1 MKRVVVSC
9 LLVAVMIAG
18 CGKDKSADQG
28 VTQNTEVVSST
39 EINAASSEESA
50 DKSVIS
56 TEVQLVSAEI
66 ATSITDPFREEAAD
80 KSTSKLVDSIIKNT
94 NVDFEL
100 VTQNVE
106 PGYLAGFDS
115 NNKIKGFKKATM
127 FSPASENVPFIGYV
141 FELKEGKD
149 AAEFSSKLS
158 QSANLIW
165 NDGTVADSLIIES
178 VGNKVLFVMYATK

>member
-18 CGKDKSADQG
+18 CGKEKSADQD
-28 VTQNTEVVSST
+28 VTQNTEVVIST
-39 EINAASSEESA
+39 EINAASSEELV
-50 DKSVIS
+50 DENVIS

-106 PGYLAGFDS
+106 PGYLVGF
-115 NNKIKGFKKATM
+115 NNSEIKGFKKATM

-141 FELKEGKD
+141 FELKEEKD

-165 NDGTVADSLIIES
+165 DDGTVADSLIIES